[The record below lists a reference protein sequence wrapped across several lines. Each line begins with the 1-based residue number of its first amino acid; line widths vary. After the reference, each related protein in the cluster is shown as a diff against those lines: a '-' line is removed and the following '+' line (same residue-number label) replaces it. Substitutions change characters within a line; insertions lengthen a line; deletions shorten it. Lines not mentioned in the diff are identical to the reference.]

1 MLGWIWLTW
10 RRLRAR
16 LLRWVLLLGILL
28 RRVLLRRIG
37 LTWRLLR
44 RIRLTRRPL
53 WRVGLH
59 WIATRLLSRNGG
71 RVGRSCRNRGRLL
84 SQHETKDACQQ
95 QHTPGDQADDP

>member
-37 LTWRLLR
+37 LIGLLLR
-44 RIRLTRRPL
+44 RIRLTRRLL

-59 WIATRLLSRNGG
+59 RITTRLLSRNVG
-71 RVGRSCRNRGRLL
+71 RVRRSCRDGGRLL
-84 SQHETKDACQQ
+84 SQHETKDARQQ
-95 QHTPGDQADDP
+95 QYTPSDKADDP